1 MLTAG
6 SLEYLRHAFEEQSV
20 ERLVVGLSGGMDSV
34 ALLHVL
40 VNALADPALLG
51 PPDAGRSIIA
61 LHVNHGLQPAAQDFE
76 DCCRTVC
83 EKLQV
88 PLLVRHVLVRHVE
101 VAGHSAGNKKGGNKK
116 DGNKKGGNKKG
127 GIEAA
132 ARHARYAA
140 FSEEVGQHDLLLL
153 AHHADDQVE
162 TALFNLLR
170 GSRQPGLMGMP
181 RERKLQWLD
190 AAPDMPDMKEGMG
203 RLYRPLLDITR
214 ADIQAYVDFHQLDFV
229 EDPSNQDLQHDRNWI
244 RHQLI
249 PMLEQR
255 WPDVRETLLASLH
268 RDEQL
273 RRQQQERQMQLLAQ
287 MQGDSL
293 ERLFKN
299 SPERSFNNS
308 LERSLENSPERS
320 FGNSLEPS
328 LENSLERIFSNSLE
342 RSLENSLDLNKLREL
357 AAQELSSK
365 SFSPKRSD
373 ITSLIDTWLM
383 SLGLPL
389 PSAGVMSELLANFLT
404 DRAQTSGV
412 IRYENLEF
420 RCHEGR
426 LYVLRH
432 LPELTL
438 PPGPP
443 DDWQAFAPLLE
454 GHFEA
459 GAKREAPTPWGS
471 ISVASS
477 QNKDKDKDK
486 GKDNGEGQ
494 GKNRGLKQQPGYVFA
509 ARSGGEKM
517 KRGRTRTLKNLY
529 QETKMPAWLRDAVP
543 LILHQ
548 GKVVA
553 LPAVPAWGVPMLIA
567 DGYTATENTPGLEV
581 NLHFRDMLRSAE
593 DYLI

>member
-61 LHVNHGLQPAAQDFE
+61 LHVNHGLQPAAVDFE

-101 VAGHSAGNKKGGNKK
+101 VAGHSAGNKKGGS
-116 DGNKKGGNKKG
+116 KKG

-140 FSEEVGQHDLLLL
+140 FNEEVGQHDLLLL

-181 RERKLQWLD
+181 RERRLQWLD
-190 AAPDMPDMKEGMG
+190 AAPDMPDMKEDIG

-244 RHQLI
+244 RHQLT

-293 ERLFKN
+293 ERLFSN
-299 SPERSFNNS
+299 SLERLFSNS

-320 FGNSLEPS
+320 FNNSP
-328 LENSLERIFSNSLE
+328 ERIFSNSLE
-342 RSLENSLDLNKLREL
+342 SSLHNSLDLNKLREL

-365 SFSPKRSD
+365 GLSSKSFSPKSLSSKRSD

-404 DRAQTSGV
+404 DRVQTSGV

-432 LPELTL
+432 LPELAL

-454 GHFEA
+454 GQLEA
-459 GAKREAPTPWGS
+459 GTKREAPTPWGS

-477 QNKDKDKDK
+477 QNKDK
-486 GKDNGEGQ
+486 GNGEGQ
-494 GKNRGLKQQPGYVFA
+494 NKNRGLRQQPGYVFA

-581 NLHFRDMLRSAE
+581 NLHFRDKL
-593 DYLI
+593 